1 MFKYIKEGSTVSVM
15 RVVQQN
21 GNFMM
26 IVSTPQPILTGC
38 QSAKC
43 ILPASP
49 EGIVLRCEDSSKID
63 VISAEAESEF
73 SIRGSKSVDIDSQRG
88 FDIYYKLIL
97 TMYN

>member
-1 MFKYIKEGSTVSVM
+1 M

-63 VISAEAESEF
+63 RQHVDTRKSDTCVI
-73 SIRGSKSVDIDSQRG
+73 IGGITKT
-88 FDIYYKLIL
+88 L
-97 TMYN
+97 